1 MKTNDRCQF
10 YSTMKPGGLRG
21 FSLAASHPQPA
32 DSQFYST
39 MKMNGKRGRSLQT
52 ARAMLEIKWDTVP
65 LDFARKPLKTKKSAP
80 QQVGHFFDDARSIV
94 LSERSKPKGARSKST
109 AIVNQVSPCYCLAT
123 AVNEVVT
130 YMDTPQ
136 FQKAE
141 YGSAAS
147 QAACQLCKQPV
158 GAAYYRVNGA
168 VACEQCATRV
178 KNATPASSHANF
190 MRGLLY
196 GIGGAIIGLVIYS
209 TFTIATGIEIG
220 FISLA
225 VGYIVG
231 KAVKMG
237 SRGFGGTHYQIAAV
251 LLTYAAVSM
260 SAVPIAISY
269 SAKHRAEAPS
279 VRPAAPANPA
289 TSSPAAQSSNTG
301 SEPDSSSEN
310 SSTAPRKSGLVLLLY
325 LVYIG
330 LASPF
335 LELGQDP
342 VHGAIGVIILLVG
355 MRIAWQLTS
364 MSDHAQIVGPFKND
378 STAAPAAP
386 PPSLG

>member
-1 MKTNDRCQF
+1 
-10 YSTMKPGGLRG
+10 
-21 FSLAASHPQPA
+21 
-32 DSQFYST
+32 
-39 MKMNGKRGRSLQT
+39 
-52 ARAMLEIKWDTVP
+52 
-65 LDFARKPLKTKKSAP
+65 
-80 QQVGHFFDDARSIV
+80 
-94 LSERSKPKGARSKST
+94 
-109 AIVNQVSPCYCLAT
+109 
-123 AVNEVVT
+123 
-130 YMDTPQ
+130 MDTPQ

-147 QAACQLCKQPV
+147 QAACQICKQPV

-168 VACEQCATRV
+168 VACEQCAARV
-178 KNATPASSHANF
+178 KDATPASSHANF
-190 MRGLLY
+190 MRGLLF
-196 GIGGAIIGLVIYS
+196 GIGGAILGLIIYA

-269 SAKHRAEAPS
+269 SAKHHSETRS
-279 VRPAAPANPA
+279 VRPAEPSTPTTSDPSIPTTSNPYAPAPSTA
-289 TSSPAAQSSNTG
+289 TKSDSPDDTSSEQPA
-301 SEPDSSSEN
+301 
-310 SSTAPRKSGLVLLLY
+310 KSGLMLLLS

-335 LELGQDP
+335 LDLAQDP
-342 VHGAIGVIILLVG
+342 AHGAIGVIILLVG
-355 MRIAWQLTS
+355 MRIAWRLTS
-364 MSDHAQIVGPFKND
+364 MSDHAQIVGPFKN
-378 STAAPAAP
+378 TGPAAPAAP
-386 PPSLG
+386 PPGLG

>member
-1 MKTNDRCQF
+1 
-10 YSTMKPGGLRG
+10 
-21 FSLAASHPQPA
+21 
-32 DSQFYST
+32 
-39 MKMNGKRGRSLQT
+39 
-52 ARAMLEIKWDTVP
+52 
-65 LDFARKPLKTKKSAP
+65 
-80 QQVGHFFDDARSIV
+80 
-94 LSERSKPKGARSKST
+94 
-109 AIVNQVSPCYCLAT
+109 
-123 AVNEVVT
+123 
-130 YMDTPQ
+130 MDTPQ

-147 QAACQLCKQPV
+147 QAACQICKQPV
-158 GAAYYRVNGA
+158 GSTYYRVNGA
-168 VACEQCATRV
+168 VACEQCATRM
-178 KNATPASSHANF
+178 KNATPGSSHANF
-190 MRGLLY
+190 MRGLLF
-196 GIGGAIIGLVIYS
+196 GIGGAILGLVIYA

-237 SRGFGGTHYQIAAV
+237 SRGFGGAHYQIAAV

-269 SAKHRAEAPS
+269 SAKHHSEPPA
-279 VRPAAPANPA
+279 VRSTGPANPS
-289 TSSPAAQSSNTG
+289 TSSPGTPSSNSAAG
-301 SEPDSSSEN
+301 SDSSSE
-310 SSTAPRKSGLVLLLY
+310 SSSGEPRKGGLMLLLY

-335 LELGQDP
+335 LDLAQDP
-342 VHGAIGVIILLVG
+342 AHGAIGVIILLVG

-364 MSDHAQIVGPFKND
+364 MSDHAQIVGPFKNE
-378 STAAPAAP
+378 SSAAPAAP